1 MLTITNYYFL
11 HKKNTK
17 LTRSLGHGDYI
28 APQGCL
34 KKIHNIFR
42 SGQVSNQQ
50 VMN

>member
-17 LTRSLGHGDYI
+17 LTRRLGHGDYI

-34 KKIHNIFR
+34 KKSITFSYPVKSPINR
-42 SGQVSNQQ
+42 L
-50 VMN
+50 